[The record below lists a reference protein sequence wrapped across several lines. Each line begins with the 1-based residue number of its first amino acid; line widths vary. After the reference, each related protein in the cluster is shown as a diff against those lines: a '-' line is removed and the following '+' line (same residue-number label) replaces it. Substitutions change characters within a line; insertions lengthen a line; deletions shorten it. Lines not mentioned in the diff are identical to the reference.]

1 MKQRSETFYSV
12 CNIMYLV
19 HKWLNERAIVTCFNK
34 SADYIWNLGVF
45 FVACQIDHW
54 FKIIHQKAQIDRLFI
69 YLFKI
74 IIIIINSDL
83 LINSDI
89 FFINYAFLSKQ
100 QQQLNN
106 NKKKKKKKK

>member
-1 MKQRSETFYSV
+1 
-12 CNIMYLV
+12 MYLV

-74 IIIIINSDL
+74 IIIINSDL

-106 NKKKKKKKK
+106 NNNKKKKKK